1 MAEEREPLIKI
12 IMPII
17 GSIIVVV
24 LSILATVYPKYQF
37 PLQLLVS
44 SITTLLVNVI
54 FLSNGIQR
62 NERNIILTI

>member
-17 GSIIVVV
+17 GSIIAVV

-44 SITTLLVNVI
+44 SITTRSVTVI

>member
-17 GSIIVVV
+17 GSIIAVV